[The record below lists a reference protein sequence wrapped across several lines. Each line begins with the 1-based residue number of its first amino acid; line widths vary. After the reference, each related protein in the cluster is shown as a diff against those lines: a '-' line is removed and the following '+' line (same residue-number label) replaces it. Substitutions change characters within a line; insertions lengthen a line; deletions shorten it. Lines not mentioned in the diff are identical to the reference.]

1 MDNTVQLAVV
11 MDPIATIKPA
21 ADTTLAVLLQAQAKG
36 WQLHYAEMHDLW
48 LRDGEAFGRLTALQ
62 VADDQNDWFDLG
74 DTAIT
79 PLCELD
85 VILMRKDPPF
95 NMEYIYAT
103 YILERAESRGALVV
117 NRPRSLRDANE
128 KIVISWFP
136 ECAPPSL
143 VSSSI
148 SDLRAF
154 VDEHERAVLKPLHG
168 MGGHSIFMTDV
179 ADLNR
184 NVTLEMLTN
193 YGSQYVM
200 AQKYISDAS
209 VGDKRILLIDGEP
222 IPYALLRTPPR
233 DDFRCN
239 LSAGAVGEAVA
250 LTDRDRW
257 ICDQI
262 GPNLRDN
269 GLLFVGID
277 VIGDYMTEVNVTS
290 PTGIRELDRL
300 CDLKIGRDVIDAISS
315 VQTKSSD
322 SPSE

>member
-1 MDNTVQLAVV
+1 MGNTVRLAVV

-21 ADTTLAVLLQAQAKG
+21 ADSTLAILLEAQARG
-36 WQLHYAEMHDLW
+36 WQLHYAELHDLW
-48 LRDGEAFGRLTALQ
+48 LRDAEAFGRLTALR
-62 VADDQNDWFDLG
+62 VSGDQNDWFDLG
-74 DTAIT
+74 DTAIK
-79 PLCELD
+79 PLREMD

-103 YILERAESRGALVV
+103 YILERAESRGAVVV

-148 SDLRAF
+148 TDLRAF
-154 VDEHERAVLKPLHG
+154 VDEHERAVVKPLHG
-168 MGGHSIFMTDV
+168 MGGHSVFMAHVD
-179 ADLNR
+179 DLNR
-184 NVTLEMLTN
+184 NVILETLTN
-193 YGSQYVM
+193 HGSQYVM
-200 AQKYISDAS
+200 AQKYISEAA

-222 IPYALLRTPPR
+222 VPHALLRTPPR
-233 DDFRCN
+233 DDFRGN
-239 LSAGAVGEAVA
+239 LSSGAVAEAVA

-257 ICDQI
+257 ICEQV
-262 GPNLRDN
+262 GPRLRDI

-277 VIGDYMTEVNVTS
+277 VIGDFMTEVNVTS

-300 CDLKIGRDVIDAISS
+300 CGLKIGRDVIDAISAL
-315 VQTKSSD
+315 QTRSS
-322 SPSE
+322 PRRSE